1 MNGAPPLMIT
11 YAKQHI
17 QVVTAALGTDM
28 ALPEMAAKLDNN
40 QAACYLAAIQLGC
53 CLQPVFLPASAEV

>member
-40 QAACYLAAIQLGC
+40 
-53 CLQPVFLPASAEV
+53 